1 MKQRAKTV
9 AAKPPATR
17 PAVMFLRAVSRST
30 AGFLSVPAAR
40 GLLSAEG
47 GSRQGS
53 LSTQGYKPFDPCRDP
68 LPTGRTPSAQMWAAT
83 AIEMKSSAR

>member
-30 AGFLSVPAAR
+30 AGFLSVREGVWPARVGQA
-40 GLLSAEG
+40 
-47 GSRQGS
+47 
-53 LSTQGYKPFDPCRDP
+53 
-68 LPTGRTPSAQMWAAT
+68 PTGKGR
-83 AIEMKSSAR
+83 